1 MNSIED
7 LFGSRISR
15 AVLFLTLAFPA
26 MGSFAA
32 GGLDFD
38 KTFNDK
44 GEPRYLHYRAIYSLN
59 GTNHQV
65 EVWRDR
71 DRRLKRRADDA
82 IETLIFKPAKE
93 TEWRMVV
100 LDLKRKIRTD
110 IDRTNLYRIGHFT
123 DWFSLSHALVRPIGP
138 YQLKAM
144 EKHAESE
151 TPVSSCH
158 WYSMI
163 HNRIESKI
171 CWSTAMRLPL
181 LVIGPNGKVQ
191 WRVTDFDSK
200 PVIAVAYQIND
211 QGFVRNDANDDISA
225 D

>member
-44 GEPRYLHYRAIYSLN
+44 GEPRTMHYRAIYSLN

-71 DRRLKRRADDA
+71 DQRLKRRTDDT
-82 IETLIFKPAKE
+82 IETFIFKPAME

-123 DWFSLSHALVRPIGP
+123 DWFSLSHSLTRPTGQ
-138 YQLKAM
+138 YRLKALDKPM
-144 EKHAESE
+144 AGE
-151 TPVSSCH
+151 TPVAPCR
-158 WYSMI
+158 WYSMT
-163 HNRIESKI
+163 RSGWESKI
-171 CWSTAMRLPL
+171 CWSNAMRLPL
-181 LVIGPNGKVQ
+181 LVLGPDETVQ
-191 WRVTDFDSK
+191 WRVTEFDSK
-200 PVIAVAYQIND
+200 PIALIAYQIND
-211 QGFVRNDANDDISA
+211 HGFVRNDANDDIQA